1 MRGSDI
7 EAVPLQNTM
16 STSTSNVA
24 HCLPDLVTAPGNGH
38 SASCAPS
45 EAPPSYEEAVTRA
58 SKPAISEGEE
68 GEEGQPPPY
77 SL

>member
-1 MRGSDI
+1 MNIFRLEKEELRGSDI
-7 EAVPLQNTM
+7 EATPLQNTM
-16 STSTSNVA
+16 VPAPDNV
-24 HCLPDLVTAPGNGH
+24 D

-45 EAPPSYEEAVTRA
+45 EAPPSYEEAVTRV
-58 SKPAISEGEE
+58 SKPAISG

>member
-7 EAVPLQNTM
+7 EAAPLQNTM
-16 STSTSNVA
+16 VSVGM
-24 HCLPDLVTAPGNGH
+24 VTAPDNAD

-45 EAPPSYEEAVTRA
+45 EAPPSYEEAVTRV
-58 SKPAISEGEE
+58 SKPAVSE